1 MYPVL
6 PICAYLPTSFVSL
19 VNDTTHIQGTGTIS
33 VGYRLFAARS
43 CSGRDE
49 PPGEVERLREGL
61 R

>member
-33 VGYRLFAARS
+33 VGYRHFSVLS
-43 CSGRDE
+43 CSVRDE
-49 PPGEVERLREGL
+49 PPVGVEWREGL